1 MSMPERRW
9 RSRPAHGLQAA
20 QRHQEHA
27 LLLLLLL
34 LLLLVLLL
42 VLLVLLLVLLVL
54 LLVLLVPMPAPVV
67 PMPTRPIPVIIAIV
81 LLLLPVVLLLAL
93 LPSRCGSAG
102 RRGGQAYTNI
112 VRHRQTNY
120 SHYSRQARLLPLA
133 NTIAHNVTL
142 LLTLLFTLCN
152 LSYLVV

>member
-1 MSMPERRW
+1 M
-9 RSRPAHGLQAA
+9 
-20 QRHQEHA
+20 
-27 LLLLLLL
+27 LLLL
-34 LLLLVLLL
+34 
-42 VLLVLLLVLLVL
+42 LLVL

-67 PMPTRPIPVIIAIV
+67 PVPTRPIPVIIAIV
-81 LLLLPVVLLLAL
+81 LTIALAPVLALANELELELEPKLLLLPVVQLLAL
-93 LPSRCGSAG
+93 LPSRCGAAG

-133 NTIAHNVTL
+133 NTIAHNITL